1 MTAITV
7 VPKDMR
13 RVPPGALTMGS
24 DEHSPD
30 HCERYRSP
38 ARQGLHARSSTRHLD
53 FRCTVRD

>member
-24 DEHSPD
+24 EHSPD
-30 HCERYRSP
+30 HCERYRPP
-38 ARQGLHARSSTRHLD
+38 ARQGHHAGSSTRHLD

>member
-13 RVPPGALTMGS
+13 RVPPGGFMMGS

-30 HCERYRSP
+30 HCERYRP
-38 ARQGLHARSSTRHLD
+38 HARQGHHVRSSTRHLG